1 MAVHKKFDV
10 AQGATFSLLL
20 TLRANGDTIDL
31 TGYTF
36 AGKLKS
42 SFDADD
48 TAASFSFTLRDQTTY
63 EGQVYATLSA
73 AVTASLDAPATD
85 ARTKTRYFYDIEMT
99 DTSSQVFRILEGE
112 IDVSPEVTT

>member
-1 MAVHKKFDV
+1 MAVNKKFDV

-20 TLRANGDTIDL
+20 TLRSNGETIDI
-31 TGYTF
+31 TGYSF
-36 AGKLKS
+36 AGKLKAA
-42 SFDADD
+42 FDDD
-48 TAASFSFTLRDQTTY
+48 TAAASFTFTIRDQTLY
-63 EGQVYATLSA
+63 EGQVYAVLSA

-99 DTSSQVFRILEGE
+99 DTSAQVFRILEGE